1 VKNERTSAFEKK
13 CFFRH
18 FFARGDQIEHVK
30 VVVMAEDTAAPTPAK
45 STAPD
50 ISGMYSLK
58 VDNIAYRV
66 DVGRVR
72 EMFAAHGEIGDVYM
86 PRDRTT
92 GNSRGFAFVR
102 FIDKNEAEVSNDAS
116 EVVLVT

>member
-1 VKNERTSAFEKK
+1 
-13 CFFRH
+13 
-18 FFARGDQIEHVK
+18 
-30 VVVMAEDTAAPTPAK
+30 M
-45 STAPD
+45 
-50 ISGMYSLK
+50 
-58 VDNIAYRV
+58 
-66 DVGRVR
+66 GRVR

>member
-1 VKNERTSAFEKK
+1 
-13 CFFRH
+13 
-18 FFARGDQIEHVK
+18 
-30 VVVMAEDTAAPTPAK
+30 K

-102 FIDKNEAEVSNDAS
+102 FIDKNEAEDAIKAMN
-116 EVVLVT
+116 EKEIEGRAIRVAFAEEPRAANPR